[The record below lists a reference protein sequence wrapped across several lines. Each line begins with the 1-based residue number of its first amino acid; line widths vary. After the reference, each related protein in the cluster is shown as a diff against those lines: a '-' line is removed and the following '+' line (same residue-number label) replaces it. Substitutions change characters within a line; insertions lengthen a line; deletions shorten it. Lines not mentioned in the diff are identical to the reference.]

1 MRGAWVSLAIAGLAD
16 AAGLGCP
23 FAHGNNGMGMGMGM
37 GETGKMQEAN
47 MMVDATTPPMAL
59 PVYPDDT
66 DSYMTTDWGTPIQDQ
81 LSLKVGPRG
90 PTVLED
96 FMFRQKLQRFD
107 HERVS

>member
-1 MRGAWVSLAIAGLAD
+1 MRGAWFLLAVAGLAN
-16 AAGLGCP
+16 AAGVTCP
-23 FAHGNNGMGMGMGM
+23 FATGSNGQG
-37 GETGKMQEAN
+37 TNTNMQSAD
-47 MMVDATTPPMAL
+47 MMVEAMTPPMNL
-59 PVYPDDT
+59 PVYTNDT

-107 HERVS
+107 HERVC

>member
-1 MRGAWVSLAIAGLAD
+1 MKDAWFLLAVAGLANG
-16 AAGLGCP
+16 AGVSCP
-23 FAHGNNGMGMGMGM
+23 FAMGSNNNGHGMN
-37 GETGKMQEAN
+37 AN
-47 MMVDATTPPMAL
+47 TQSGDMTVNAMTPPMGL
-59 PVYPDDT
+59 PVYTNDT

-107 HERVS
+107 HERVR

>member
-1 MRGAWVSLAIAGLAD
+1 MRGAWFSLAVAGLATAD
-16 AAGLGCP
+16 SVGCP
-23 FAHGNNGMGMGMGM
+23 FAGPPAKSTPVVADM
-37 GETGKMQEAN
+37 
-47 MMVDATTPPMAL
+47 TPPTSL
-59 PVYPDDT
+59 PIYTNDT

>member
-1 MRGAWVSLAIAGLAD
+1 MRSAWFSLAVAGLAN
-16 AAGLGCP
+16 AANVTCP
-23 FAHGNNGMGMGMGM
+23 FASGSTGQGMN
-37 GETGKMQEAN
+37 AN
-47 MMVDATTPPMAL
+47 MMVDAMVPPTDL
-59 PVYPDDT
+59 PVYLNDT

-107 HERVS
+107 HERVR

>member
-1 MRGAWVSLAIAGLAD
+1 MRGAWFSLAVANLAN
-16 AAGLGCP
+16 AAGVTCP
-23 FAHGNNGMGMGMGM
+23 FAPSSNGQGMN
-37 GETGKMQEAN
+37 AN
-47 MMVDATTPPMAL
+47 TQSADMMVDAMTPPTNL
-59 PVYPDDT
+59 PVYTNDT

-107 HERVS
+107 HERVR

>member
-1 MRGAWVSLAIAGLAD
+1 MRGAWFSLAVAGLAD
-16 AAGLGCP
+16 AAGVTCP
-23 FAHGNNGMGMGMGM
+23 FANTQSADM
-37 GETGKMQEAN
+37 AA
-47 MMVDATTPPMAL
+47 DAMTPPIDL
-59 PVYPDDT
+59 PVYLNDT